1 MSQVDFWGRLEK
13 HIITRYKLISSDG
26 NLLEGSIKST
36 KTPYVAATPILPTSS
51 SARFRL
57 RSGFD
62 FFVAADLLTDGEDSV
77 ADDAEG
83 NDQD

>member
-1 MSQVDFWGRLEK
+1 MSQVDFWGRIEK
-13 HIITRYKLISSDG
+13 HIITHNKLISSDG

-36 KTPYVAATPILPTSS
+36 KTPYFAVRPISPTLS

-62 FFVAADLLTDGEDSV
+62 FFVAADLLTDGEDPI
-77 ADDAEG
+77 ADDADG